1 MLTRYTLLHH
11 SPAFYTV
18 VPWHLSFPR
27 SLPSFSINVLFT
39 QSYILVIHVLAF
51 WGGHR
56 NERGCLLFN
65 FFFFAFF
72 VFLLR
77 NVQLQTCITLES
89 FCFSRVLLSTSG
101 FLNTRFLAGIWNV
114 FDTQSSQETQCNAVS
129 RHCCLISIGLIRNA
143 FF

>member
-1 MLTRYTLLHH
+1 VLTRYTLLHH

-65 FFFFAFF
+65 FFF
-72 VFLLR
+72 L
-77 NVQLQTCITLES
+77 
-89 FCFSRVLLSTSG
+89 
-101 FLNTRFLAGIWNV
+101 RFLCLSIAERATADVYNIGI
-114 FDTQSSQETQCNAVS
+114 FLFLACPAV
-129 RHCCLISIGLIRNA
+129 N
-143 FF
+143 